1 MVMTGESVR
10 RWKNV
15 KKRLAF
21 RRISQDGDDGDAFTL
36 IGYRLPMK
44 PT

>member
-1 MVMTGESVR
+1 MTGDSVR
-10 RWKNV
+10 RWNNA

-21 RRISQDGDDGDAFTL
+21 CRISQMATMKDAFTL